1 MKFSDVRKLMERNR
15 ALTEFSSLPFVIT
28 KDGEKTVTWFN
39 FSLGKSEDQLCV
51 KVREILDTKDGVE
64 LNKEASQIAVPA
76 DKAKNSVPEITE
88 KEYYQELEKIYE
100 KYSRK
105 EMEALIQKA
114 ANGLFVETYHEVI
127 LHEADEEKETET
139 EAPKMTFDFITGSEA
154 EDKK

>member
-88 KEYYQELEKIYE
+88 KEYYQEL
-100 KYSRK
+100 
-105 EMEALIQKA
+105 
-114 ANGLFVETYHEVI
+114 
-127 LHEADEEKETET
+127 
-139 EAPKMTFDFITGSEA
+139 
-154 EDKK
+154 